1 MAARVATELKN
12 DSDVQVALVKG
23 GLGEFALSIDGQKVI
38 DTNRLWYPR
47 PSKIVSEIRRL
58 LASER

>member
-12 DSDVQVALVKG
+12 DSNVQVELVKG
-23 GLGEFALSIDGQKVI
+23 GLGEFGVFIDSRKVI

-47 PSKIVSEIRRL
+47 PSKIVSEIRTL
-58 LASER
+58 LAK